1 MDLRLFQI
9 IDTTTKK
16 PIEGLYFP
24 NKQLAKA
31 KRRELNGA
39 NEATTPSQSLRY
51 VVSPGPDH
59 RNYRG

>member
-1 MDLRLFQI
+1 MELRLYQI
-9 IDTTTKK
+9 TDTTTKK
-16 PIEGLYFP
+16 PIEGLYFS

-59 RNYRG
+59 RNYRK

>member
-1 MDLRLFQI
+1 MSLRLYQI
-9 IDTTTKK
+9 TDTTTKK
-16 PIEGLYFP
+16 PIEGLYFS

>member
-1 MDLRLFQI
+1 MSLRLFQI
-9 IDTTTKK
+9 TDTTTKK
-16 PIEGLYFP
+16 PVEGLYFSD
-24 NKQLAKA
+24 KRLAKA

-39 NEATTPSQSLRY
+39 SEATTPSHSLRY